1 MSYSTAPH
9 TAQPMSSDWAA
20 AFQARFDA
28 ICRRF
33 WEHLE
38 NRRQPP
44 APTQVSIMARAP
56 PTQQPAKDLSS
67 EWRKTKAQSEGHQ
80 LGKATNRTTSYQHDG
95 PSGTR
100 ATPNHHQR
108 LRRRA
113 RCQRK
118 HATPCSPTPGKDS
131 AAEMSQV
138 CGPVVPVFRRS
149 PSRRGASPGLHCAAD
164 PVYNVRTLS
173 PPTRGN
179 KRLLV

>member
-1 MSYSTAPH
+1 MSDCTAPH

-67 EWRKTKAQSEGHQ
+67 EWGTSWSKQLTELPAINMTAHQGLEPPLITTNACEGEHDVSGNMQ
-80 LGKATNRTTSYQHDG
+80 LRAAPHRGRTQ
-95 PSGTR
+95 P
-100 ATPNHHQR
+100 Q
-108 LRRRA
+108 
-113 RCQRK
+113 K
-118 HATPCSPTPGKDS
+118 
-131 AAEMSQV
+131 
-138 CGPVVPVFRRS
+138 
-149 PSRRGASPGLHCAAD
+149 
-164 PVYNVRTLS
+164 
-173 PPTRGN
+173 
-179 KRLLV
+179 